1 MSDSALAD
9 QARGTMAVTVHLRDG
24 RSVKVPEANC
34 ARNEVS
40 HEPFP
45 PSGPDRQRP
54 AIVFVDSGDNKV
66 WAAFRP
72 DEVIGYQVHA
82 TNVV

>member
-1 MSDSALAD
+1 
-9 QARGTMAVTVHLRDG
+9 MAVTVHLKDG
-24 RSVKVPEANC
+24 RLINVPEASC
-34 ARNEVS
+34 ARHEIA

-54 AIVFVDSGDNKV
+54 AIVLLDNENKV

-72 DEVIGYQVHA
+72 DEVVGYQLHSVA
-82 TNVV
+82 